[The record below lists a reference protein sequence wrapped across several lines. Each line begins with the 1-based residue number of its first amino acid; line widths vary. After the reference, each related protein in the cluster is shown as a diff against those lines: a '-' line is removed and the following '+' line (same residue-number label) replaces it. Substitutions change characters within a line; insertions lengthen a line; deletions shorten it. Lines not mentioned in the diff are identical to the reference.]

1 MFLNQFACLQK
12 YSIICWNVGG
22 WKFTTTLINLCPEK
36 GSVLKRK
43 FSDGFTSSRDSKGTA
58 FIDRNDEHFNFILDC
73 LHGNIVGFDY
83 FLFNAKTR
91 KRLNKEAE
99 YYQLEGIKNILAF
112 KSSSV
117 ETEHDCDY
125 M

>member
-1 MFLNQFACLQK
+1 MVLLVAGIVKGLLL
-12 YSIICWNVGG
+12 
-22 WKFTTTLINLCPEK
+22 LIEMMNI
-36 GSVLKRK
+36 S
-43 FSDGFTSSRDSKGTA
+43 TSS
-58 FIDRNDEHFNFILDC
+58 

>member
-1 MFLNQFACLQK
+1 M
-12 YSIICWNVGG
+12 
-22 WKFTTTLINLCPEK
+22 
-36 GSVLKRK
+36 LKRK
-43 FSDGFTSSRDSKGTA
+43 FSDGFTISRDSRGAA
-58 FIDRNDEHFNFILDC
+58 FIDRNDEHFNFILDY